1 MQITKITMTMNN
13 KDNKS
18 TTFFFVKKISFYLIN
33 RDIFPKLHAAD
44 IENVFS
50 RSKRLKSLTS
60 QNSV

>member
-18 TTFFFVKKISFYLIN
+18 TTFFVKKISFYLIN